1 MTTQSHRP
9 GIPRSRSKLFGRTD
23 DAATI
28 RSLLDRGDS
37 RIITLTGP
45 GGVGKTRLASRVVL
59 RYGWSVVYVRLE
71 SVHDPGLVLSAIAAR
86 LGVRDGGDQPLLDQL
101 ATVLDEQDVLLVLD
115 NFEQVLESGATIGA
129 LVDRCSHL
137 KVLITSRSRLRIQGE
152 QVFRVQPL
160 PVSDG
165 PGCPA
170 VKLFIDRVRI
180 GGDPAFLPSE
190 SELEDIVAIC
200 NRLDGLPLAIELAAA
215 RVPTLSLQGLVDR
228 LDTLLPLLGDGPR
241 DAPERL
247 QSLSCAI
254 GWSYDLL

>member
-23 DAATI
+23 DASTV

-45 GGVGKTRLASRVVL
+45 GGVGKTRLASRVAL

-115 NFEQVLESGATIGA
+115 NFEQVLESGATIGE
-129 LVDRCSHL
+129 LVDRCPHL
-137 KVLITSRSRLRIQGE
+137 RVLITSRSRLRIQGE
-152 QVFRVQPL
+152 QVYRVQPL
-160 PVSDG
+160 PVSACPGSSSIVSG
-165 PGCPA
+165 PVVTRPSCRPNPSSKTSSPSAIVSMACPWPSSLPPRGC
-170 VKLFIDRVRI
+170 RHCHCR
-180 GGDPAFLPSE
+180 
-190 SELEDIVAIC
+190 
-200 NRLDGLPLAIELAAA
+200 
-215 RVPTLSLQGLVDR
+215 
-228 LDTLLPLLGDGPR
+228 
-241 DAPERL
+241 
-247 QSLSCAI
+247 
-254 GWSYDLL
+254 GWSTGSIPCCPC